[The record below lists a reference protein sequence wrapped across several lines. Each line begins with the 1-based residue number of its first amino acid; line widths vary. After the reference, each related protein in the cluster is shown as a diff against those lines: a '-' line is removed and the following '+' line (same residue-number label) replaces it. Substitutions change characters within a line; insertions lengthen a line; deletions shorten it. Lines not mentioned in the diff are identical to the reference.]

1 MVPLVAAIPHAAPGS
16 NGAEQ
21 GPGGRDDEGA
31 LRCTHRHDLDEGA
44 GEVLE
49 VAIFPVGAARACAEI
64 AARAS
69 ACLSPAEPCGPDRVA
84 ARFQPFDAC
93 PSLCLRAYRFC
104 EEAGPGMVPQE
115 AFMRSESLISLGG
128 DMVDAPPARAGPGSD
143 LVAADLQDVP
153 RVLGLIRTDW
163 RNENGRNRRTAAEF
177 LRLLQEQRLTRAH
190 DSSGRLEVDV
200 LVTGVEAS
208 LWIGEQFASDLQTLF
223 PALRVVPISANKIV
237 GVLSNTRGAAP
248 MAGFA
253 FSSLT
258 LSLQRAIVITV
269 SHSGQTFPT
278 LHATHALRRVCGDRL
293 FVLTGAI
300 DSKMS
305 AAVGQRSS
313 PGAPWIGR
321 VWYTFSGWRPSEA
334 LTISTVS
341 AHHSLSELLLYLG
354 KKACRADADFRTAMG
369 FKFSAANVLDI
380 VRLNDS
386 LVSSGAPSLVG
397 FDAARRRLSAT
408 DSQEGPLRDQG
419 RRWALHI
426 LEAPYAWCLSTAYI
440 FGTIVSGKPLFS
452 ALRNYYWDTSADAE
466 GQDALTY
473 IALILDSLLY
483 SFLPLIFSLLLRIV
497 QRRPLF
503 ARLGKRTIVIGDVPY
518 INQLIESYV
527 SKLFAESYSIA
538 SVDVHGANAVDH
550 LVHRF
555 THRVVRGLLV
565 AVGRPDGRLF
575 AQTKAESWVLMALQ
589 QCKSIVHLLSPPE
602 ILTVGH
608 NPYVDPSVIDKHLV
622 LERRRP
628 KFFCEV
634 RDGCKIPNRLVD
646 IACSKAP
653 HFILAEVWQD
663 RRVGPRPDLCLAA
676 GSLRRHRH

>member
-1 MVPLVAAIPHAAPGS
+1 MVPLVTSKPYALPG
-16 NGAEQ
+16 AHDIEQ
-21 GPGGRDDEGA
+21 GPGTRDGV
-31 LRCTHRHDLDEGA
+31 LRCTHRHDLDESG
-44 GEVLE
+44 GEIIE
-49 VAIFPVGAARACAEI
+49 IAIFPDMAVRTNAEVAAL
-64 AARAS
+64 AS
-69 ACLSPAEPCGPDRVA
+69 AQLSPGELGGLDRVTS
-84 ARFQPFDAC
+84 RFQPFVDSS
-93 PSLCLRAYRFC
+93 PSLCLRVYRHG
-104 EEAGPGMVPQE
+104 EEAGPGMVPQPT
-115 AFMRSESLISLGG
+115 FMHSESLISL
-128 DMVDAPPARAGPGSD
+128 DSDTIDAPPPRPGPGSD
-143 LVAADLQDVP
+143 LVAADLQDIP
-153 RVLGLIRTDW
+153 RVLGLIRADW
-163 RNENGRNRRTAAEF
+163 KDENGRNRRTAAEF
-177 LRLLQEQRLTRAH
+177 LRLLQDQQRTRAH

-258 LSLQRAIVITV
+258 LSLKHAIVVSI

-278 LHATHALRRVCGDRL
+278 LHATHALRKVCGDRL

-334 LTISTVS
+334 LTVSTVS
-341 AHHSLSELLLYLG
+341 AHHTLSELLLYLG
-354 KKACRADADFRTAMG
+354 KKACRGDADFRSAMG
-369 FKFSAANVLDI
+369 FKFSTADVLDI

-397 FDAARRRLSAT
+397 FDGARQKLPAVE
-408 DSQEGPLRDQG
+408 SQAGPLRAQG

-426 LEAPYAWCLSTAYI
+426 LETPFAWCLSTAYI
-440 FGTIVSGKPLFS
+440 FGTIISGKPLFS
-452 ALRNYYWDTSADAE
+452 ALRNHYWDKSIDTK

-483 SFLPLIFSLLLRIV
+483 SFLPLFFSFLLRIV

-518 INQLIESYV
+518 VNQLIESYV

-555 THRVVRGLLV
+555 THRVVRGLLI

-575 AQTKAESWVLMALQ
+575 ALTKAESWVLMALQ

-608 NPYVDPSVIDKHLV
+608 NPYVNPSVIDKHLV

-634 RDGCKIPNRLVD
+634 R
-646 IACSKAP
+646 
-653 HFILAEVWQD
+653 
-663 RRVGPRPDLCLAA
+663 
-676 GSLRRHRH
+676 